1 MKDITEFIAEKM
13 SDKEYFL
20 NDYSF
25 FISLIANV
33 ELSKKQLYSM
43 FTNIPEKSL
52 KYWADE
58 IESVTAGTNDEITAE
73 ELMSGNV
80 HYEETIYKNS
90 RAERAS

>member
-80 HYEETIYKNS
+80 YDNFAQYFFEHPITE
-90 RAERAS
+90 

>member
-73 ELMSGNV
+73 
-80 HYEETIYKNS
+80 
-90 RAERAS
+90 

>member
-20 NDYSF
+20 NAYSF
-25 FISLIANV
+25 FIRLIADV
-33 ELSKKQLYSM
+33 TLFKKQLYSM

-80 HYEETIYKNS
+80 HENFAQYFFEHPITE
-90 RAERAS
+90 

>member
-1 MKDITEFIAEKM
+1 MKDIIEFTAEKM

-80 HYEETIYKNS
+80 HENFAQYFFEHPITE
-90 RAERAS
+90 